1 MVSLSPISKF
11 QHAIFDVTTCIQL
24 KKCNSTDKCMS
35 ATSSWSNLYIASFQ
49 DIATSNPG
57 KSARTG
63 PFRITLSSQNIL
75 TFSKLLASYFAVT
88 NFLCKCHI
96 PLKYMFEY
104 RVFYQLCLLLQ
115 FSLLFS
121 FFLNRHTLT
130 SCETGDFP
138 TSLYLVPKI
147 TIFNTLH
154 AQKQRRSQ
162 VWNSKNQDIYLTT
175 KFELHNNLP
184 FIPILLATSQ
194 MLSPLS

>member
-1 MVSLSPISKF
+1 MPYLMLQQV
-11 QHAIFDVTTCIQL
+11 AIQF
-24 KKCNSTDKCMS
+24 KKCNSIDKCMS
-35 ATSSWSNLYIASFQ
+35 ATSSWSDLVIYNLISGY
-49 DIATSNPG
+49 IATSNPG

-63 PFRITLSSQNIL
+63 PFRITLSLQNIS

-138 TSLYLVPKI
+138 TSLCPVPK
-147 TIFNTLH
+147 TIF
-154 AQKQRRSQ
+154 
-162 VWNSKNQDIYLTT
+162 
-175 KFELHNNLP
+175 
-184 FIPILLATSQ
+184 
-194 MLSPLS
+194 